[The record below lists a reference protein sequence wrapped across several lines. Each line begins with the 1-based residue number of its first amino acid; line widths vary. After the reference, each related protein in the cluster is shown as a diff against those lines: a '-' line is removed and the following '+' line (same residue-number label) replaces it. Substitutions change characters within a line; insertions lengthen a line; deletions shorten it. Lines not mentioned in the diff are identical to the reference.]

1 MISFK
6 LFLFSAPDPMK
17 SISPGRPAADVLRF
31 SAALLVSVALVAGV
45 SSASDSKPRLMTF
58 DEISY
63 AGAFTLPADQ
73 FGDSSINY
81 AQGVM
86 EVNDRSLFI
95 VGHQHEDAIAEF
107 RIPELS
113 TNKNLQSLKS
123 AGKPVQHFSTVF
135 NRIAN
140 GNPEGLN
147 QITGLE
153 LVDGSLVVNAIKFY
167 DAPAQNKTTTFV
179 LSDAKNLRGSS
190 VSAVHKMKGAAR
202 ASGWLSRIPDNW
214 QKRLKGSYISG
225 NSSGDPI
232 ISRHSAGPSA
242 FAIDLPADLRGTK
255 SRKIKSRE
263 LQGFSLKDPLHA
275 DLENKSRSNSLWT
288 HVTHARYG
296 FIVPGTRTYM
306 TVGWSG
312 GHETGVSYK
321 NTLEDGHECPG
332 HCPNSL
338 KDYYNYYWLWDMD
351 DWTRVPPHEI
361 KPYASGEFTMPFQ
374 TETDYINE
382 IGGASFDEATG
393 LLYLSVLKANPS
405 GFDKPPVIVAFRVTD
420 GYIKVNN

>member
-6 LFLFSAPDPMK
+6 PFLFSATDPMK
-17 SISPGRPAADVLRF
+17 SISPGRPAADVLSF

-95 VGHQHEDAIAEF
+95 VGHQNEDAIAEF

-190 VSAVHKMKGAAR
+190 VSAVHKMKGGCQSFR
-202 ASGWLSRIPDNW
+202 
-214 QKRLKGSYISG
+214 
-225 NSSGDPI
+225 
-232 ISRHSAGPSA
+232 
-242 FAIDLPADLRGTK
+242 
-255 SRKIKSRE
+255 
-263 LQGFSLKDPLHA
+263 
-275 DLENKSRSNSLWT
+275 
-288 HVTHARYG
+288 
-296 FIVPGTRTYM
+296 
-306 TVGWSG
+306 
-312 GHETGVSYK
+312 
-321 NTLEDGHECPG
+321 
-332 HCPNSL
+332 
-338 KDYYNYYWLWDMD
+338 MD
-351 DWTRVPPHEI
+351 
-361 KPYASGEFTMPFQ
+361 
-374 TETDYINE
+374 
-382 IGGASFDEATG
+382 
-393 LLYLSVLKANPS
+393 
-405 GFDKPPVIVAFRVTD
+405 
-420 GYIKVNN
+420 